1 MSIIKA
7 NKLTKEFIISE
18 KKNFKDYMKLKSK
31 KKIIRSVSDVSF
43 NIDPNETVGLIGL
56 NGAGKSTLIKM
67 MTGIL
72 APTYGEIKVLGN
84 DPFKDRIINNRKIS
98 TVFGQRCKLRRDV
111 SPIESYYLIRDM
123 YGVDKNKFNERI
135 SYFSNIL
142 GISSFIDNPVRTLS
156 LGQKMK
162 AELAGA
168 FIYDPKIIFL
178 DEPTVGLDVL
188 TKDSILNFLN
198 SIKGMTTIILTTHD
212 LEDIEKICDRVIII
226 HKGKIIHDS
235 PTKEI
240 ENIYNMERLEVTFKR
255 LNKNIE
261 DKFNIGKYDYII
273 DNNVIKIDVSNVS
286 NKSDLIKSIYQSFSD
301 DINYVQF
308 SKIGFKDSLKY
319 FLKEQL

>member
-1 MSIIKA
+1 
-7 NKLTKEFIISE
+7 
-18 KKNFKDYMKLKSK
+18 
-31 KKIIRSVSDVSF
+31 
-43 NIDPNETVGLIGL
+43 
-56 NGAGKSTLIKM
+56 
-67 MTGIL
+67 
-72 APTYGEIKVLGN
+72 
-84 DPFKDRIINNRKIS
+84 
-98 TVFGQRCKLRRDV
+98 
-111 SPIESYYLIRDM
+111 
-123 YGVDKNKFNERI
+123 
-135 SYFSNIL
+135 
-142 GISSFIDNPVRTLS
+142 
-156 LGQKMK
+156 
-162 AELAGA
+162 
-168 FIYDPKIIFL
+168 
-178 DEPTVGLDVL
+178 
-188 TKDSILNFLN
+188 
-198 SIKGMTTIILTTHD
+198 MTTIILTTHD